1 MKLLV
6 FSRIQSTRTAAGT
19 TLAGQM
25 RVNGYETNA
34 SHWYTRAIHA
44 AANRHSAVYVA
55 PNGSRKPTHAMYW
68 IADGMI
74 IVANGVTIGH
84 H

>member
-1 MKLLV
+1 
-6 FSRIQSTRTAAGT
+6 
-19 TLAGQM
+19 M

-44 AANRHSAVYVA
+44 AANRHSAVNVA